1 MLGLPV
7 RLTAGAE
14 QDLSGIYRRRLSQR
28 GATGPDGAEAL
39 LARLVEGIESL
50 AYFPEK
56 GPVPVELEAM
66 GIPDY
71 RQLSLAP
78 YRIIY
83 WCEPEVVTIMLVAD
97 ARRDFR
103 ALLQERVLGQL

>member
-1 MLGLPV
+1 MPGIPV

-14 QDLSGIYRRRLSQR
+14 HDLTGIYRRRLSQR
-28 GATGPDGAEAL
+28 GAVGEDGAEAL
-39 LARLVEGIESL
+39 LARLVQGIESL
-50 AYFPEK
+50 AHFPEK
-56 GPVPVELEAM
+56 GPVPTELEAM
-66 GIPDY
+66 GIQDY

-83 WCEPEVVTIMLVAD
+83 WAEAEAVTVMLIAD

-103 ALLQERVLGQL
+103 TLLQERVLGQR